1 MIYQIVCP
9 HCNNPMQ
16 LDSAWAGQQIICPSC
31 QQPLTAP
38 PAPGVQQ
45 QFAAPMPPQTVQTDN
60 SFYQS
65 NDNDSPLGAIRL
77 LLNLA
82 GYGLLIFAVIDFC
95 GMFFDYDL
103 TGVRWSPLVC
113 SVIGSALIGIGNRS
127 E

>member
-1 MIYQIVCP
+1 
-9 HCNNPMQ
+9 MQ
-16 LDSAWAGQQIICPSC
+16 TDSIWAGQQIICPSC
-31 QQPLTAP
+31 QQTLTAP
-38 PAPGVQQ
+38 PAPAAQQ
-45 QFAAPMPPQTVQTDN
+45 QFPAAPMPQQTDQTDKFTNTNN

-65 NDNDSPLGAIRL
+65 NDNDSPLAAIQL

-82 GYGLLIFAVIDFC
+82 GYGLWIFAVIDFC

-113 SVIGSALIGIGNRS
+113 SVIGSALIGIGNHS